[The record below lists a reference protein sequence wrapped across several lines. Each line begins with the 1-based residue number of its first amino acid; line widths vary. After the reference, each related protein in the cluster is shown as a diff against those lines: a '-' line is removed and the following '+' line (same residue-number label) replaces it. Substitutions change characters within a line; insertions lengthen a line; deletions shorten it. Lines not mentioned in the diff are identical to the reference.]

1 MTRRHASAV
10 DPCGI
15 AHAVGVLGDPWSLLV
30 LRDVAGGRTRFEQL
44 VAETGISRKV
54 LTQRLD
60 ALVGDGILERRAY
73 SERPPRHEY
82 VLTPLGR
89 GALPVL
95 SALQE
100 FGDTWLLGD
109 GRPDAGAAA
118 DSNEVTRVSRLVGQA
133 IPWLHALDPV
143 TDRPL
148 TVVYCYPGNAFPGA
162 DEVPGGV
169 GCTLESCTY
178 RDRLDEFADLGA
190 AVVGVSTQRPGDQA
204 DFAAANGIRFPLLS
218 DADLELTTALR
229 LPTFRAGGTTR
240 LKRQTLVVD
249 RERTVRATLFPI
261 PDVTG
266 SVEDALRLVRE
277 ISLRSEGSGQTT

>member
-1 MTRRHASAV
+1 MTRRHASAA

-30 LRDVAGGRTRFEQL
+30 LRDVAGGCTRFDQL
-44 VAETGISRKV
+44 VTETGISRKV
-54 LTQRLD
+54 LAQRLD
-60 ALVGDGILERRAY
+60 ALVSDGVLERRGY
-73 SERPPRHEY
+73 SDRPPRHEY
-82 VLTPLGR
+82 VLTALGR

-95 SALQE
+95 AALQE

-109 GRPDAGAAA
+109 GSPDAGAAT
-118 DSNEVTRVSRLVGQA
+118 DSNEVTRVSGLVGQA
-133 IPWLHALDPV
+133 IPRLHALDPV
-143 TDRPL
+143 TDVPF

-162 DEVPGGV
+162 DEIPGGI

-178 RDRLDEFADLGA
+178 RDRLGEFTDLGA
-190 AVVGVSTQRPGDQA
+190 SVVGVSTQRPGEQA
-204 DFAAANGIRFPLLS
+204 AFAAANGIRFPLLS

-249 RERTVRATLFPI
+249 RDRVVRATLFPI

-266 SVEDALRLVRE
+266 SVEEALGLVRG
-277 ISLRSEGSGQTT
+277 LGRG

>member
-1 MTRRHASAV
+1 MTRRHPRP
-10 DPCGI
+10 DDTCGI

-30 LRDVAGGRTRFEQL
+30 LRDVAGGRTRFDQL

-60 ALVGDGILERRAY
+60 ALVADGLLERRAY
-73 SERPPRHEY
+73 CERPPRHEY
-82 VLTPLGR
+82 VLTDLGR

-95 SALQE
+95 AALQE

-109 GRPDAGAAA
+109 GQPDAGAAS
-118 DSNEVTRVSRLVGQA
+118 DSNEVTRVSALVGQV
-133 IPWLHALDPV
+133 IPRLHTLDPV
-143 TDRPL
+143 TPEDL

-162 DEVPGGV
+162 EEVPGGI

-178 RDRLDEFADLGA
+178 RDRLGEFAELGA
-190 AVVGVSTQRPGDQA
+190 SVVGISTQRPSEQA
-204 DFAAANGIRFPLLS
+204 AFAAVNGIRFPLLS

-249 RERTVRATLFPI
+249 RDRVVRATLFPV

-277 ISLRSEGSGQTT
+277 LPRAAS

>member
-1 MTRRHASAV
+1 MTRRHARP
-10 DPCGI
+10 DDTCGI

-30 LRDVAGGRTRFEQL
+30 LRDVAGGRTRFDQL

-60 ALVGDGILERRAY
+60 ALVADGLLERRAY

-82 VLTPLGR
+82 VLTALGR

-95 SALQE
+95 GALQE

-109 GRPDAGAAA
+109 GQPDAGAAT
-118 DSNEVTRVSRLVGQA
+118 DSNEVSRVSALMGQA
-133 IPWLHALDPV
+133 IPRLHTLDPV
-143 TDRPL
+143 TALDL

-162 DEVPGGV
+162 EEVPGGI

-178 RDRLDEFADLGA
+178 RDRLGEFAALGA
-190 AVVGVSTQRPGDQA
+190 SVVGVSTQRPSEQA
-204 DFAAANGIRFPLLS
+204 AFAAVNGIRFPLLS

-249 RERTVRATLFPI
+249 RDRVVRATLFPI
-261 PDVTG
+261 PEVTG

-277 ISLRSEGSGQTT
+277 LARPT